1 MTSFNLCFASNIAT
15 CQCASTILLGDK
27 SCCQCADQQ
36 FWLGNN
42 EDALHDRKQQ
52 CRTGIHWVGLYSL
65 NIIYFTSWLFAPAIQ
80 GQFQHPHL
88 QMISVFLPAPPPQK
102 DTTLLANCIL
112 NTNIPHFSWYNTS
125 SPTKIVDARYNP
137 REKTQELE
145 TGYQSMLRSFKHI
158 VVVQNSFSKAG
169 SFHRGT
175 QLITTTLTFGFL
187 LNSDDMWLQSGPAL
201 NSKEESWLGL
211 TGTIKSPLTQT
222 SLLYSSPCLFSSS
235 SLGNSLKLLHPAVS

>member
-1 MTSFNLCFASNIAT
+1 MWANLGVSFSLQLTSFDLCFASNIAA
-15 CQCASTILLGDK
+15 CQCASTILLGNKSCCQCASTILLGNK

-42 EDALHDRKQQ
+42 EDALHDRKHQ

-80 GQFQHPHL
+80 GQFQHPQL

-112 NTNIPHFSWYNTS
+112 NSNIPHFSWYNTS
-125 SPTKIVDARYNP
+125 SPTKIVEARYNP

-145 TGYQSMLRSFKHI
+145 Q
-158 VVVQNSFSKAG
+158 
-169 SFHRGT
+169 GT
-175 QLITTTLTFGFL
+175 R
-187 LNSDDMWLQSGPAL
+187 A
-201 NSKEESWLGL
+201 
-211 TGTIKSPLTQT
+211 
-222 SLLYSSPCLFSSS
+222 C
-235 SLGNSLKLLHPAVS
+235 